1 MKYLCKFVRFVGLIL
16 LPLQGDLFGW
26 ALLPRALPRA
36 DVFNPYRVLGNLKR
50 LRPVTAGERQRL
62 LMGLGR
68 SFQMHLRKFLRITSQ
83 GISDHSYRVKSG
95 KIVLRN
101 KVCVFCEVCGRYRTH
116 YNIQAQPNLRATSFR
131 RLRSRAGMVMVTV

>member
-1 MKYLCKFVRFVGLIL
+1 MRFVGLIL

-36 DVFNPYRVLGNLKR
+36 DIFNPYRVLGNIKEWEEITTCDSR
-50 LRPVTAGERQRL
+50 ERQPL

-83 GISDHSYRVKSG
+83 GISDHSYRVKSC
-95 KIVLRN
+95 KIALRN